1 MGISLPSATGQEAV
15 IRKAYSK
22 AGIDDFSQTGYIEC
36 HGTGTPVGDP
46 IEVEGVSRVFKRDV
60 DKGPVLI
67 GSASL
72 YPYSLKTNYQLR
84 SANDPAGENKSG
96 TQRGR

>member
-22 AGIDDFSQTGYIEC
+22 AGIDDFSQTDYVEC

-46 IEVEGVSRVFKRDV
+46 IEVEGVSRVFKRNV
-60 DKGPVLI
+60 DNGPVLI
-67 GSASL
+67 GSASF
-72 YPYSLKTNYQLR
+72 YPISLKTKHQLR

-96 TQRGR
+96 T